1 MRTSFVVMLLCGV
14 ALAAGVLGR
23 LSSGSAPSASSPSTG
38 VLPETEAALSA
49 IGYDSMEEPAEPTP
63 AADAESGQAS
73 FPTSPPGEPSL
84 ESPAVPP
91 AAPTPFSRALDILV
105 SADAGFQEKQ
115 SAWTQLREAGQLD
128 EAVEALKQGAAENPT
143 SAAHRA
149 ALGQAQLQKAG
160 EVSREGGA
168 ISEMG
173 ILGMEADRNFDAAL
187 RLDPD
192 NWEAQFFKA
201 TAMSYWPL
209 ELNKGEEV
217 IQRLSSLIDQQD
229 TLLPQPEFAQTYVV
243 LGDQYQKMGRP
254 GYAVATWQIGSQR
267 FPGNPAL
274 QQRVQMR

>member
-1 MRTSFVVMLLCGV
+1 MRTWFVIVLLCSV
-14 ALAAGVLGR
+14 ALAAGILGR
-23 LSSGSAPSASSPSTG
+23 MSSRSAPPASSPSAG
-38 VLPETEAALSA
+38 SAAGTEVALSA
-49 IGYDSMEEPAEPTP
+49 IRDDSVEDPAQPLP
-63 AADAESGQAS
+63 AADAGSGQAS
-73 FPTSPPGEPSL
+73 SSTSPPSELSLDGPSVP
-84 ESPAVPP
+84 SP
-91 AAPTPFSRALDILV
+91 APTPFSQALDILV
-105 SADAGFQEKQ
+105 SPEAGFQEKQ
-115 SAWTQLREAGQLD
+115 SAWRKLREAGQLD

-143 SAAHRA
+143 SAAYRA

-173 ILGMEADRNFDAAL
+173 ILGMEADQNFDAAL

-217 IQRLSSLIDQQD
+217 IQRLSRLVDQQD
-229 TLLPQPEFAQTYVV
+229 TLLAQPEFAQTYVV

-254 GYAVATWQIGSQR
+254 DYAVATWQIGAQR

-274 QQRVQMR
+274 QQRIQRR